1 MTTTRSMIRK
11 HRLRSAI
18 FLFAGL
24 LAGALARG
32 DELSAGV
39 ATVDL
44 TPPPELKASLGGYG
58 ERMGKAAVGV
68 HDRVWAKAL
77 VVSDGTKRCAIVTA
91 DALGFPPP
99 FKKAL
104 VKRLTPDGWTA
115 DAILL
120 LPSHSHTS
128 LEMNQLHPD
137 NRFNIP
143 QIGIFSQAVFDYT
156 LERMASVI
164 RSASREIVPVR
175 VGTGRLE
182 LNGWN
187 QNRRHDHGPVETSLT
202 VTRIDRRDG
211 SGLAVLI
218 HWTAHPTIHNAKDML
233 FSGGW
238 PGHLQRTVEAL
249 RGDGTVALYY
259 NGAVG
264 DQRPVARAG
273 SGGSRWERAE
283 RYGRELGIV
292 AHGLLKATETRAMGV
307 LDYRLEPIPLPK
319 REPHPEFMKTG
330 GAEYGLSELIIQT
343 LLHTLMPV
351 ESTAAAVRV
360 GDLVIV
366 GVPGE
371 MTAELG
377 TQLQTHASTTVSGTH
392 VTVGG
397 LANEWVS
404 YILSASDYEQGGYE
418 ASVSFYGATL
428 GQTIVDGARRAIDRL
443 ED

>member
-1 MTTTRSMIRK
+1 MKASKRTT
-11 HRLRSAI
+11 
-18 FLFAGL
+18 GL
-24 LAGALARG
+24 LLGAVFFAVTALTVLPTSGA
-32 DELSAGV
+32 ELRAGV

-44 TPPPELKASLGGYG
+44 TPPPQLRASLGGYG
-58 ERMGKAAVGV
+58 ARMGKAAEGV

-99 FKKAL
+99 FKKEM
-104 VKRLTPDGWTA
+104 VKRLAAESWQA

-143 QIGIFSQAVFDYT
+143 QIGVFSEPVYEHT
-156 LERMASVI
+156 LKQMVSVVQE
-164 RSASREIVPVR
+164 ASRELVAVS
-175 VGTGRLE
+175 VGTGRVQLE
-182 LNGWN
+182 GWN
-187 QNRRHDHGPVETSLT
+187 QNRRRDDGPNERALT
-202 VTRIDRRDG
+202 ITRVDRSDG
-211 SGLAVLI
+211 GGLAVLI
-218 HWTAHPTIHNAKDML
+218 HWTAHPTFHGPKDML

-249 RGDGTVALYY
+249 CGDGTVALYY

-264 DQRPVARAG
+264 DQRPVSRKD
-273 SGGSRWERAE
+273 SGQSRWERAE

-292 AHGLLKATETRAMGV
+292 AHELVQGVQTRSEASFGFQ
-307 LDYRLEPIPLPK
+307 LEKVTLPE
-319 REPHPEFMKTG
+319 REPHPDFMKTG
-330 GAEYGLSELIIQT
+330 GAEYGLSEVIVKT
-343 LLHTLMPV
+343 LLHTLMPT
-351 ESTAAAVRV
+351 ETSTAAVRL
-360 GDLVIV
+360 GDLLVV

-377 TQLQTHASTTVSGTH
+377 AEIRSHAQKKATGIY
-392 VTVGG
+392 VTIGG

-404 YILSASDYEQGGYE
+404 YILSEADYERGGYE
-418 ASVSFYGATL
+418 SSVSFYGSGL
-428 GQTIVDGARRAIDRL
+428 GAAIVDGAVRVVDGL
-443 ED
+443 EH